1 MGSSAAPTCRGCG
14 SRWPAYWACCW
25 HRVPV
30 VARALTAPGLVNR
43 LKLPH
48 SFWMAEGTGFL
59 LTMASAI
66 CPRCSRYPRASASPM
81 SAVFLYVLDP
91 ALEGTSDERGV
102 ATLRASQHAHGTGS
116 AVAPDDGQAL
126 ALD

>member
-1 MGSSAAPTCRGCG
+1 MP
-14 SRWPAYWACCW
+14 WL
-25 HRVPV
+25 RVA
-30 VARALTAPGLVNR
+30 VAGLLGLLLAPGPGGGARPDGAGHGEPHEASALVLDGR
-43 LKLPH
+43 
-48 SFWMAEGTGFL
+48 GTGFL

-102 ATLRASQHAHGTGS
+102 ATLRASQHAHGTGF
-116 AVAPDDGQAL
+116 AVALDDGQAL
-126 ALD
+126 VLD